1 MFIYTYCIYIYHVHI
16 HMHHCANL
24 HVTIILRQFD
34 PIRIAQTGLFWSQ
47 VSDVPSNFMHAYFY
61 IEYYMIE

>member
-1 MFIYTYCIYIYHVHI
+1 
-16 HMHHCANL
+16 MHHCANL